1 VGLCAHAAAGPHR
14 PWLFAARGWDWR
26 WLAWGEAEARVA
38 AAAAELRPRVEE
50 LADRASRPSRL
61 AFRYEP
67 RPAAVLLDL
76 AIQAAG
82 AVPVP
87 VSPRSSEW
95 ASESAP
101 ERPEG
106 MDGWVEPPAVLDPER
121 PAPREA
127 VWPEGLPV
135 DPPAGVGVREPG
147 GAVREISAPALAAA
161 ARELA
166 QRIGSRERDV
176 PSREIVVSARPLD
189 NPEERLLLAWALRT
203 GAAVVLEP
211 RPESHVVT
219 ARWVR
224 PTVFAGDV
232 TEVVALGREA
242 ESYRSPPLRRLGRWL
257 RRRWGGEAPGALPFD
272 RLGTVLLRPS
282 VADRELPE
290 ALVRDWER
298 RGVRFLRI

>member
-1 VGLCAHAAAGPHR
+1 MAG
-14 PWLFAARGWDWR
+14 
-26 WLAWGEAEARVA
+26 
-38 AAAAELRPRVEE
+38 AAAELRPRVEE

-82 AVPVP
+82 AVSVP
-87 VSPRSSEW
+87 VSARS
-95 ASESAP
+95 SESAP

-106 MDGWVEPPAVLDPER
+106 VDGWVEPPAVLDPER
-121 PAPREA
+121 PAPRGA
-127 VWPEGLPV
+127 VWPEGLPA
-135 DPPAGVGVREPG
+135 DPPAGVGVREPD

-166 QRIGSRERDV
+166 RRIGSRERDI
-176 PSREIVVSARPLD
+176 PSREIVVSARPLE
-189 NPEERLLLAWALRT
+189 NPEERSLLTWALRT

-211 RPESHVVT
+211 RTESHVVT

-224 PTVFAGDV
+224 PTVFAGEAD
-232 TEVVALGREA
+232 EVAALAREA

-257 RRRWGGEAPGALPFD
+257 RRRWTGGASGALPFD
-272 RLGTVLLRPS
+272 RLHTVLLRPS
-282 VADRELPE
+282 VTGQELPE
-290 ALVRDWER
+290 ALVRAWER

>member
-1 VGLCAHAAAGPHR
+1 MAVAAG
-14 PWLFAARGWDWR
+14 
-26 WLAWGEAEARVA
+26 
-38 AAAAELRPRVEE
+38 ELRPRVEE
-50 LADRASRPSRL
+50 LADRASRPPRL

-82 AVPVP
+82 AVSVP
-87 VSPRSSEW
+87 ASPRSPEW

-106 MDGWVEPPAVLDPER
+106 MDGWVEPPGVLDPER
-121 PAPREA
+121 PAPRAA
-127 VWPEGLPV
+127 VWPGGLPA
-135 DPPAGVGVREPG
+135 DPPAGVGVREPD

-166 QRIGSRERDV
+166 QRIGSRERDI
-176 PSREIVVSARPLD
+176 PSREIVVSARPLED
-189 NPEERLLLAWALRT
+189 PEERLLLAWALQT

-224 PTVFAGDV
+224 PTVFAGGV
-232 TEVVALGREA
+232 TEVVALAREA

-257 RRRWGGEAPGALPFD
+257 RRRWGGEASGALPFD

-282 VADRELPE
+282 LAGEDLPE